1 MEPKPPSPLA
11 GLLERHRLQQRHVAE
26 ALDVSRMAVLAWYHG
41 RSIPSGQNLV
51 RLVEYLRQFEPGL
64 TAEQLLPTEPAISTT
79 EPTRENVA

>member
-1 MEPKPPSPLA
+1 METKPPSPLA

-26 ALDVSRMAVLAWYHG
+26 ALGVSRMAVLAWYHG

-64 TAEQLLPTEPAISTT
+64 AAEALLPSTAEPATE
-79 EPTRENVA
+79 EVA

>member
-1 MEPKPPSPLA
+1 MERNDTPTPLA

-64 TAEQLLPTEPAISTT
+64 TAEQLLPTEAPSTP
-79 EPTRENVA
+79 EPTEEVA